1 MLDPVSMGES
11 LQTLGAN
18 PPKNPKPLFETLDAM
33 PSPPE
38 YLIHSEW
45 DATEMARQGLGKV
58 LANHEIRKIHD
69 DGVMAHLI
77 RGPYIMFFQPM
88 MEEPGW
94 RSFLS

>member
-1 MLDPVSMGES
+1 
-11 LQTLGAN
+11 
-18 PPKNPKPLFETLDAM
+18 M

-45 DATEMARQGLGKV
+45 DATEMAQMGLAKV
-58 LANHEIRKIHD
+58 LVNHTIRKIHD
-69 DGVMAHLI
+69 DGVMAHLL

-94 RSFLS
+94 RSLLP

>member
-1 MLDPVSMGES
+1 
-11 LQTLGAN
+11 
-18 PPKNPKPLFETLDAM
+18 M

-45 DATEMARQGLGKV
+45 DATEMAQIGFANV
-58 LANHEIRKIHD
+58 LVNYNISKIHD

-77 RGPYIMFFQPM
+77 RGPYVMFFEPT

-94 RSFLS
+94 RSYLCG